1 MSANHTTT
9 ATATNITAGLVDNLV
24 PVLQALDMGVIS
36 AVQSQGELHAEME
49 RLAAELQL
57 VSSGLKPPPETDL
70 AAERLIAIRK
80 RMMTLQKKLRTLED
94 VVYKIS
100 STVEKRAAATQSTQL

>member
-49 RLAAELQL
+49 RLAAGNSIKL
-57 VSSGLKPPPETDL
+57 VKCQPSECLVRSS
-70 AAERLIAIRK
+70 
-80 RMMTLQKKLRTLED
+80 
-94 VVYKIS
+94 
-100 STVEKRAAATQSTQL
+100 

>member
-1 MSANHTTT
+1 MPTIRMSSTIQLNTHVSTH
-9 ATATNITAGLVDNLV
+9 
-24 PVLQALDMGVIS
+24 S
-36 AVQSQGELHAEME
+36 FS
-49 RLAAELQL
+49 ELQL